1 MTKSEDNKF
10 NQAVEQLWEFSA
22 SLSRS
27 MTILHWIGYGLLA
40 LTVMDIVD
48 VLVPPQFMN
57 PLWEFQTIGQFVERV
72 PVPLLGF
79 ALVFFGGLDVR
90 AKWEPI
96 VLKLLSWVTL
106 FFAIFFILLIPLG
119 IVNTIRLENQGNQQI
134 AAQVD
139 QGLAQIKQVK
149 QQLDTAKTPE
159 QISQLL
165 TSIDNQGRVP
175 QIENAQQAAEAKN
188 KLTSFIATT
197 ESQLQTQASATKKSQ
212 QLSLLKNS
220 VKWNLGALI
229 SATLFIM
236 IWQGS
241 SWARGGKKT

>member
-57 PLWEFQTIGQFVERV
+57 PIWEFQTIGQFVERV
-72 PVPLLGF
+72 PVPLIGL
-79 ALVFFGGLDVR
+79 ALVFFGGMDVR

-96 VLKLLSWVTL
+96 FLKLLSWVTL
-106 FFAIFFILLIPLG
+106 LLAIWYILLIPLG
-119 IVNTIRLENQGNQQI
+119 IVNTIRLEGQNSKQI

-159 QISQLL
+159 QISQLIS
-165 TSIDNQGRVP
+165 SIDSQGRTP
-175 QIENAQQAAEAKN
+175 EIQNAQQAADAKE
-188 KLTSFIATT
+188 KLTTFITTT
-197 ESQLQTQASATKKSQ
+197 ESQLQTQANSTKKSQ

-229 SATLFIM
+229 SGVLFIM
-236 IWQGS
+236 MWQGT
-241 SWARGGKKT
+241 SWARGGKTS